1 MNYQLYKNLYYFD
14 FNDILI
20 INYIILYYNI
30 IYKFKLN
37 ILIMS
42 LLNLSINNSQY
53 QIISDKGKI
62 ENDKD
67 RIKRKFLFQ
76 MNNDNESVSSF
87 NNSNKNFIFKQSDSP
102 EKIINDQ
109 ININNINSNNNTY
122 NYIMNNLSNNI
133 NNEFNDSYSSSPTQI
148 LDSQNMRNRSKNY
161 FKSNI
166 QNNNNNILNNI
177 NLNSNNFLNEEYYN
191 LNDNENN
198 ENNSNINN
206 IDNKILNK
214 TQNNLFFNNSLKNF
228 FINSHRTEVLYM
240 GLLDDEHTNMNHQN
254 IQNNFKFINEI
265 KNKNNKIEN
274 IDLNKFLN
282 LSDKIKY
289 KIFEF
294 IYPNLNKIMNINKS
308 IRNNFLNLFY
318 NKYEYIIN
326 NFNEK
331 YNKFLTIK
339 NYKFMTNEIKRKKKY
354 FIFSLY
360 LTCEIINT
368 YQIKKYENISYEI
381 SYNFIINKKYNN
393 NNNNKK
399 KENKSNN
406 KNNNDENNNL
416 FFNIFKLDIHTSK
429 IFPIWLCSEVD
440 EKNIKSRRL
449 LYTSPVMNYYIKDK
463 IIFRIDLIEDYAYFE
478 NIDFKTIKIETAPK
492 FYYVK
497 SIYKNDL
504 IYDGMRDCDIEVMI
518 LRWKKLDDNN
528 ELKSILNKNFEKY
541 FNIGDVY
548 YDEEKIFFYKVTMKA
563 IKCGLINKR
572 LFNIN
577 LEILDDNENLKN
589 ECVYISMINTFTNK
603 KKFQI
608 RKGTEITLYLTDVR
622 KFFK

>member
-1 MNYQLYKNLYYFD
+1 
-14 FNDILI
+14 
-20 INYIILYYNI
+20 
-30 IYKFKLN
+30 
-37 ILIMS
+37 
-42 LLNLSINNSQY
+42 
-53 QIISDKGKI
+53 
-62 ENDKD
+62 
-67 RIKRKFLFQ
+67 
-76 MNNDNESVSSF
+76 
-87 NNSNKNFIFKQSDSP
+87 
-102 EKIINDQ
+102 
-109 ININNINSNNNTY
+109 
-122 NYIMNNLSNNI
+122 MNNLSNNI

-318 NKYEYIIN
+318 NKYEYI
-326 NFNEK
+326 

-339 NYKFMTNEIKRKKKY
+339 NYNFMTNEIKRKKKY

-368 YQIKKYENISYEI
+368 DQIKKYENISYEI
-381 SYNFIINKKYNN
+381 SYNFIVNKKYNN

-399 KENKSNN
+399 ENKNN
-406 KNNNDENNNL
+406 KNNKDENNNL

-429 IFPIWLCSEVD
+429 LFPIWLCSEVD
-440 EKNIKSRRL
+440 ERNIKSRRL
-449 LYTSPVMNYYIKDK
+449 LYTSPVMKYYIKDK
-463 IIFRIDLIEDYAYFE
+463 IIFRIDLIEDYATFE

-492 FYYVK
+492 LYYVK

-504 IYDGMRDCDIEVMI
+504 IYDGMRDCDVEVMI
-518 LRWKKLDDNN
+518 LRWKKMDDNN
-528 ELKSILNKNFEKY
+528 ELKNILNKNFEKY
-541 FNIGDVY
+541 FNIGDIY

-577 LEILDDNENLKN
+577 LEILDNNENIKN

>member
-1 MNYQLYKNLYYFD
+1 
-14 FNDILI
+14 
-20 INYIILYYNI
+20 
-30 IYKFKLN
+30 
-37 ILIMS
+37 MS

-76 MNNDNESVSSF
+76 LNNDNESVSSF

-161 FKSNI
+161 FKNPSNN
-166 QNNNNNILNNI
+166 QNNNNILNN
-177 NLNSNNFLNEEYYN
+177 LTSNNFLTEEYYN
-191 LNDNENN
+191 LNENENN

-206 IDNKILNK
+206 VDNKILNK
-214 TQNNLFFNNSLKNF
+214 TQNNLFFNNSIKNF

-254 IQNNFKFINEI
+254 IQNKFKFINEI
-265 KNKNNKIEN
+265 KDKNNKIEN

-339 NYKFMTNEIKRKKKY
+339 NYNFMTNEIKRKKKY

-368 YQIKKYENISYEI
+368 DQIRKYENISYEI
-381 SYNFIINKKYNN
+381 SYNFIVNKKYNN

-399 KENKSNN
+399 ENKNN
-406 KNNNDENNNL
+406 KNNKDENDNL

-440 EKNIKSRRL
+440 ERNIKSRRL
-449 LYTSPVMNYYIKDK
+449 LYTSPVMKYYIKDK
-463 IIFRIDLIEDYAYFE
+463 IIFRIDLIEDYATFE

-492 FYYVK
+492 LYYVK

-504 IYDGMRDCDIEVMI
+504 IYDGMRDCDVEVMI

-577 LEILDDNENLKN
+577 LEILDNNENIKN

-603 KKFQI
+603 KIFQI

>member
-1 MNYQLYKNLYYFD
+1 
-14 FNDILI
+14 
-20 INYIILYYNI
+20 
-30 IYKFKLN
+30 
-37 ILIMS
+37 MS

-62 ENDKD
+62 ENDRD

-76 MNNDNESVSSF
+76 INNENDSVSSL
-87 NNSNKNFIFKQSDSP
+87 NHSSKNFIFKQSNSP
-102 EKIINDQ
+102 EKIINEQ
-109 ININNINSNNNTY
+109 INISNNINSNNNI
-122 NYIMNNLSNNI
+122 NNSLMNNLSNNI

-161 FKSNI
+161 FKNVSNN
-166 QNNNNNILNNI
+166 QNNISNNIFLNTNNYLTEDYYNI
-177 NLNSNNFLNEEYYN
+177 NEE
-191 LNDNENN
+191 NENN
-198 ENNSNINN
+198 DNNSNINN
-206 IDNKILNK
+206 IDNKIINK
-214 TQNNLFFNNSLKNF
+214 TQNNLNFNNSIKNF

-265 KNKNNKIEN
+265 KNKNNEIEN

-289 KIFEF
+289 KIFEY
-294 IYPNLNKIMNINKS
+294 IYPSLNKLMIINKS
-308 IRNNFLNLFY
+308 IRNNFLNLFN
-318 NKYEYIIN
+318 NKYQYIIK

-331 YNKFLTIK
+331 YNKYLTIK
-339 NYKFMTNEIKRKKKY
+339 NYNFMINEIKRKKKL

-368 YQIKKYENISYEI
+368 DQIKKYEDISYEI
-381 SYNFIINKKYNN
+381 SYNFIINKKYKINN
-393 NNNNKK
+393 
-399 KENKSNN
+399 KENKLKN
-406 KNNNDENNNL
+406 KNNTDENYNL
-416 FFNIFKLDIHTSK
+416 FFNIFKLDIHSSK
-429 IFPIWLCSEVD
+429 NFPIWLCSELD

-449 LYTSPVMNYYIKDK
+449 LYTSPVMNYYIKDE
-463 IIFRIDLIEDYAYFE
+463 IIFRIDLIEDYVNFE
-478 NIDFKTIKIETAPK
+478 NIDFKPIKIESAPK
-492 FYYVK
+492 LYYVK

-518 LRWKKLDDNN
+518 LRWKKLNENN
-528 ELKSILNKNFEKY
+528 ELKNMLSKNFEKY
-541 FNIGDVY
+541 FNIGDIF
-548 YDEEKIFFYKVTMKA
+548 YDEEKIFFYKVNMKA
-563 IKCGLINKR
+563 IKCGIINKR

-577 LEILDDNENLKN
+577 LEILDNNENIKN

-608 RKGTEITLYLTDVR
+608 RKGTEITLYLTDIR